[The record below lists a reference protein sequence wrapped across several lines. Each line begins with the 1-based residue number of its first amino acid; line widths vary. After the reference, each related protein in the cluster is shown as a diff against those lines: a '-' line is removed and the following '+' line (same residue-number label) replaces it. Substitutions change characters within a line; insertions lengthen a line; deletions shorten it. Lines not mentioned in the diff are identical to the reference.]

1 MAAEPKSEVFL
12 FRMSVTERR
21 MLDELTERTGLK
33 SADILRQLVRRE
45 HAAIVGTAPRG
56 KPKPKR

>member
-1 MAAEPKSEVFL
+1 MAAEPKTEMFL

-21 MLDELTERTGLK
+21 MLDELTEHTGLK

-45 HAAIVGTAPRG
+45 HASVIGSSPRG
-56 KPKPKR
+56 KPKRK